1 LPEGPEGPEPNTTVD
16 SYEAYLSE
24 LPPVDVY
31 RSLVLFDVEG
41 FHFEISIMVTDN
53 WQFDEAE
60 LRRIAESIVV
70 IPGAATD
77 TTVWT
82 DQPIG

>member
-1 LPEGPEGPEPNTTVD
+1 
-16 SYEAYLSE
+16 LS
-24 LPPVDVY
+24 
-31 RSLVLFDVEG
+31 LFDVGG
-41 FHFEISIMVTDN
+41 FYFEINILATDN
-53 WQFDEAE
+53 WQLDEAE

-82 DQPIG
+82 DQLSA

>member
-1 LPEGPEGPEPNTTVD
+1 
-16 SYEAYLSE
+16 LSE

-31 RSLVLFDVEG
+31 RELVLFENAPSELSAISAGPPRDVEG
-41 FHFEISIMVTDN
+41 FRLEISIMVTDN

-70 IPGAATD
+70 IPGAATV